1 MQSTFHIKVGEF
13 TFDEDKY
20 TQLWIS
26 FEFFW
31 KKFFFPKFEL
41 LNLGCSLSLSEA
53 YLQVF
58 PVFESSGLVNLFFF
72 GVYS

>member
-31 KKFFFPKFEL
+31 KKFFSKI
-41 LNLGCSLSLSEA
+41 
-53 YLQVF
+53 
-58 PVFESSGLVNLFFF
+58 
-72 GVYS
+72 